1 MHTFYK
7 FTTLVYRTT
16 AYSYTKIKNKISIDK
31 INHYCLL
38 NQLPNIFFSDCIS
51 HQREKVQCKKQVKLT
66 DFDSFKGR
74 LSHELRLHQ
83 KLSKN
88 LVWKTMAL

>member
-38 NQLPNIFFSDCIS
+38 NQLPNIFFLIAFLIK
-51 HQREKVQCKKQVKLT
+51 EKKCNVKN
-66 DFDSFKGR
+66 R
-74 LSHELRLHQ
+74 
-83 KLSKN
+83 
-88 LVWKTMAL
+88 